1 MPDDE
6 NLQNA
11 GTPSEDA
18 ESAKQPPGSPTY
30 EDRVRMRQALLR
42 AKRQQFASAEQRG
55 RLQAQARKMR
65 LGKFRPVEL
74 PEAQSSD
81 FPPPPTG
88 RDETLAPFSQGIPVM
103 QSPVG
108 GWTEEPSEAQSE
120 LPGTM
125 SGPELPSRIPREPSK
140 PSSSVRIGPEG
151 EGKATRPGDFGR
163 IPGPRQSLSEPE
175 FQALN
180 PPLEIGEPPDVATAR
195 RVVQNAQ
202 TREERYAGREPSP
215 PAPQL
220 VGPDLMPEPVQFPAP
235 ELPLGRRATRADES
249 RIQEEQGY
257 TARFGEGP
265 GLVEAR
271 GYAPAAPAA
280 SSEQAE
286 GVTAEQA
293 GQMVDL
299 LRTMSS
305 HLEEIKTGI
314 TNLSQNFQGLRET
327 LSELGGY
334 GP

>member
-108 GWTEEPSEAQSE
+108 GWTEEPSEAQSQ
-120 LPGTM
+120 LPGRM
-125 SGPELPSRIPREPSK
+125 SGPELPGRIPREPSK

-235 ELPLGRRATRADES
+235 ELPLGRRATRPDES

-271 GYAPAAPAA
+271 GYAPATPAA

-314 TNLSQNFQGLRET
+314 TNLSENFQGLRET